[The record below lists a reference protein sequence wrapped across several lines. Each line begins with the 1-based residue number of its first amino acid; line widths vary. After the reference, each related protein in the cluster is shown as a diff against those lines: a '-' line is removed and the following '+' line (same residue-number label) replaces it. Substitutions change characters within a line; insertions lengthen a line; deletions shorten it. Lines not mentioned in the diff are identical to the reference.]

1 MQREQGN
8 IFIGGGNG
16 LNDKI
21 LSMSG
26 MARRMRKVSSGGFIT
41 EKSIKS
47 GTARLVII
55 ACDASEKTKK
65 SIKDLCVFRNVPWIE
80 YSDMFALGKCIGTE
94 ARAVISI
101 NDEGIADAVLRLY
114 KNRFSE

>member
-1 MQREQGN
+1 M
-8 IFIGGGNG
+8 
-16 LNDKI
+16 NDKI

-41 EKSIKS
+41 EKSIKN
-47 GTARLVII
+47 GTAKLVII
-55 ACDASEKTKK
+55 AEDASENTKK
-65 SIKDLCVFRNVPWIE
+65 SIKDLCNFRNVPFIE

-101 NDEGIADAVLRLY
+101 NDEGIAGAVFQIY
-114 KNRFSE
+114 KKMSGEC

>member
-1 MQREQGN
+1 M
-8 IFIGGGNG
+8 
-16 LNDKI
+16 NDKI

-47 GTARLVII
+47 GTAKLVIL
-55 ACDASEKTKK
+55 ACDAAENTKK
-65 SIKDLCVFRNVPWIE
+65 SVKNLCTFYNVPCIE
-80 YSDMFALGKCIGTE
+80 YSDMFSLGKCIGTE

-101 NDEGIADAVLRLY
+101 NDTGIAKAVSDIYSRSFGEC
-114 KNRFSE
+114 KKG